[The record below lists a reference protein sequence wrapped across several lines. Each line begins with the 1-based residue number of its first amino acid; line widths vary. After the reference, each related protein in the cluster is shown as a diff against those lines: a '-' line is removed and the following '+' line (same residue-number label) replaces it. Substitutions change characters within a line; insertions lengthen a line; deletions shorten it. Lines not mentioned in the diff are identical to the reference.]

1 MQQTG
6 TNHYHRNVNLTDVAV
21 IFAPF
26 SDMPAKTATGT
37 IAIKVTDS
45 NDHCP
50 TLTSSHTSLCSDKK
64 TVYVTAV
71 DHDHGPNGA
80 PFMFTVVPDGTQG
93 KWDVEDVN
101 GEA

>member
-1 MQQTG
+1 M
-6 TNHYHRNVNLTDVAV
+6 NLTDVAV

-26 SDMPAKTATGT
+26 SDIPAKTATGT